1 MIKMHEIEISNYL
14 LYLGKA
20 VLLLYLVLLFAHRIV
35 APVNEF
41 HMFLAF

>member
-1 MIKMHEIEISNYL
+1 MHEIEVSNYL

-20 VLLLYLVLLFAHRIV
+20 VLLLYLVLLFAHSI
-35 APVNEF
+35 AAQLNEF